1 MIYILTNVNKELTS
15 LSNRSLR
22 RQPGL

>member
-15 LSNRSLR
+15 LSNWSLR